1 MKKQFIF
8 AVLAAFSLSS
18 ATAQMLKGFAYGD
31 QEAPRGYNYVKGQ
44 EPGLA
49 EWESPQELSLNKEL
63 PKAWFFNFGSE
74 EAARKVLPENSEYY
88 MSLNGTW
95 SFNWVGNPWER
106 PADFF
111 KTDFDVSKWDK
122 V

>member
-49 EWESPQELSLNKEL
+49 EWESPQELSLNKDGAL
-63 PKAWFFNFGSE
+63 CGNTQGLRRKANDKDFADRSGFS
-74 EAARKVLPENSEYY
+74 
-88 MSLNGTW
+88 
-95 SFNWVGNPWER
+95 
-106 PADFF
+106 PAE
-111 KTDFDVSKWDK
+111 
-122 V
+122 